1 MVVSRPHDGPIV
13 TDEERRAL
21 LGNRPASAPAGA
33 PAGVSAGALPGG
45 PAPAEGSEAL
55 RDALAPLVAEVTA
68 LRETLSSLRDQV
80 AFLTRGIE
88 TLCRE
93 VERRHDDA

>member
-1 MVVSRPHDGPIV
+1 MVVPRPYDGPIV

-21 LGNRPASAPAGA
+21 LGNRPPSAPAGA
-33 PAGVSAGALPGG
+33 PAGALPGG
-45 PAPAEGSEAL
+45 PVPADGGEAV

>member
-21 LGNRPASAPAGA
+21 LGNRPASASAGA
-33 PAGVSAGALPGG
+33 PAGALPGG
-45 PAPAEGSEAL
+45 PAPADGSEAL

-93 VERRHDDA
+93 VERRHDGA